1 MVFHI
6 WLRQYIFVSLACDV
20 GGVTGVHS
28 KTIRSHWSFYCG
40 LFFIPNPREQ
50 VIWNRLHEHLCCFN
64 FFKRH
69 TIQLSPF
76 RHKDAWTESA
86 QELVELG
93 CLVFWFA
100 EVFQQF
106 EWFYI
111 SAIELSIYDLQI
123 AYLCERQLCS
133 FVAFLFLIS
142 LFWYSLFWWISRRQ
156 RGTGMISWFI
166 VSTM

>member
-1 MVFHI
+1 M
-6 WLRQYIFVSLACDV
+6 R
-20 GGVTGVHS
+20 
-28 KTIRSHWSFYCG
+28 RSHWSFYCG

-93 CLVFWFA
+93 CLSFGSLRVFSNLIKS
-100 EVFQQF
+100 
-106 EWFYI
+106 I
-111 SAIELSIYDLQI
+111 SVLSGL
-123 AYLCERQLCS
+123 AYTICRLPTS
-133 FVAFLFLIS
+133 AKDSSVPFVVKLALHS
-142 LFWYSLFWWISRRQ
+142 YFWYRYSDESA
-156 RGTGMISWFI
+156 G
-166 VSTM
+166 VSAVHVWSADL